1 MVSMGRKPVS
11 FRLEKSSLE
20 ELERIV
26 ESYPKCTG
34 RSELIRNLVNSYLEY
49 EFKSSMEDDEL

>member
-1 MVSMGRKPVS
+1 MGRKPVS

-49 EFKSSMEDDEL
+49 EFNRTLEGEKQ

>member
-1 MVSMGRKPVS
+1 MVSMGRRPIS
-11 FRLEKSSLE
+11 FRLERSSLE

-26 ESYPKCTG
+26 ESYPMCTG

-49 EFKSSMEDDEL
+49 EFKRSMEDDEQ

>member
-1 MVSMGRKPVS
+1 VISMGRKAVS

-49 EFKSSMEDDEL
+49 EFNSTLEGEKQ

>member
-11 FRLEKSSLE
+11 FRLEKSSLN
-20 ELERIV
+20 ELERLV

-34 RSELIRNLVNSYLEY
+34 RSELVRNLVNSYLEY
-49 EFKSSMEDDEL
+49 ELVRSMEDDEL